1 MATERRVLFEWLEIL
16 WIDFRIS
23 NGIYSAI
30 RNSRTILNRY
40 YEQTVTYFFKIQIVE
55 QTLKY
60 DIFIF
65 GLIF

>member
-1 MATERRVLFEWLEIL
+1 MLWRWNVL
-16 WIDFRIS
+16 
-23 NGIYSAI
+23 YSAI

-40 YEQTVTYFFKIQIVE
+40 YEQTVKYFFKIQIVE